1 VSSRY
6 ARTIPG
12 PTHGA
17 IVLCYHAVSDDW
29 PSPLAIGV
37 RQLERQIQALRRRRY
52 RFLTFGELVAQVS
65 SGRPARK
72 IAAITF
78 DDGYESTWT
87 RAHPLLQRLGAPAT
101 VFVPTHFIETG
112 KPLRWPGIEEWSNT
126 AHAHELR
133 PLTLAQLRALAA
145 AGWEVGSHTVSHP
158 RLPVLTDDRL
168 ADELAR
174 SKAWIEER
182 LERPCETLA
191 YPYGAYDER
200 VIAAAQAAGYR
211 AAGVLTGRL
220 PAPRP
225 LAWPRIGVFRVDR
238 GLRFLL
244 KSHPW
249 SVWARSTGAWA
260 LLRPEKSS

>member
-1 VSSRY
+1 M
-6 ARTIPG
+6 
-12 PTHGA
+12 
-17 IVLCYHAVSDDW
+17 
-29 PSPLAIGV
+29 
-37 RQLERQIQALRRRRY
+37 RQLEQQIQALRRRGY

-87 RAHPLLQRLGAPAT
+87 RAHPLLERLGAPAT

-112 KPLRWPGIEEWSNT
+112 EPLRWPGIEEWSNT

-158 RLPVLTDDRL
+158 RLPVLADERL

-174 SKAWIEER
+174 SKTWIEEQ
-182 LERPCETLA
+182 LQRPCETLA

-244 KSHPW
+244 KYHPW

-260 LLRPEKSS
+260 LLRPDKSS